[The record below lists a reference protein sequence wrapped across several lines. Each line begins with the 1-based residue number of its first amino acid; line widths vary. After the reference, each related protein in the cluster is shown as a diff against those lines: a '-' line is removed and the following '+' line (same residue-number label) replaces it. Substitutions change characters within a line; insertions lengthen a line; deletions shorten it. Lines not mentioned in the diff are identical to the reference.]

1 MRQIFLDTETTGI
14 KPPDHR
20 VIEIGCVEVINRKLT
35 GNHFHTYINPQR
47 EVDEGAFKVHGLD
60 YEQLKDKPLFDDV
73 VDDLI
78 EFVKDSE
85 ILIHNAP
92 FDVGFLNSEFKHTQ
106 KNIKLEDLGK
116 ITCTLKFAR
125 QLRPRQRNSLDALCQ
140 FYGVENS
147 HRTLHG
153 ALLDAELLANMYLKM
168 TAGQHNLELNSR
180 QKIQEMSVKKN
191 QKINDSRE
199 HKCVIVPSQDELKLM
214 SKINQLWNI

>member
-180 QKIQEMSVKKN
+180 QKNQEMSVKKN

-199 HKCVIVPSQDELKLM
+199 HKCIIKPSQDELKLM

>member
-125 QLRPRQRNSLDALCQ
+125 QLRPRQ
-140 FYGVENS
+140 
-147 HRTLHG
+147 
-153 ALLDAELLANMYLKM
+153 
-168 TAGQHNLELNSR
+168 
-180 QKIQEMSVKKN
+180 I
-191 QKINDSRE
+191 
-199 HKCVIVPSQDELKLM
+199 
-214 SKINQLWNI
+214 

>member
-78 EFVKDSE
+78 EFVKD
-85 ILIHNAP
+85 
-92 FDVGFLNSEFKHTQ
+92 
-106 KNIKLEDLGK
+106 
-116 ITCTLKFAR
+116 
-125 QLRPRQRNSLDALCQ
+125 
-140 FYGVENS
+140 
-147 HRTLHG
+147 
-153 ALLDAELLANMYLKM
+153 
-168 TAGQHNLELNSR
+168 
-180 QKIQEMSVKKN
+180 
-191 QKINDSRE
+191 
-199 HKCVIVPSQDELKLM
+199 
-214 SKINQLWNI
+214 